1 MELKKIFKIR
11 AKIVLKI
18 NFSVK
23 KPGHQRIEV
32 ARSGLWAPR
41 QNEYFR
47 FPGALE
53 SRSRASKVPTK
64 YIFKSFHFCRD
75 YTVVA

>member
-18 NFSVK
+18 NLSVK
-23 KPGHQRIEV
+23 KPRHQRIEV
-32 ARSGLWAPR
+32 ARSGLWAPGE
-41 QNEYFR
+41 NEYFR
-47 FPGALE
+47 FPGAQE
-53 SRSRASKVPTK
+53 SRRRASKVPTN
-64 YIFKSFHFCRD
+64 YMLKSFHFCRD

>member
-18 NFSVK
+18 NLPVK
-23 KPGHQRIEV
+23 KPRHQRIEV
-32 ARSGLWAPR
+32 ARSGLWAPGE
-41 QNEYFR
+41 NEYFR
-47 FPGALE
+47 FPGGQE
-53 SRSRASKVPTK
+53 SRSRASKVPTN
-64 YIFKSFHFCRD
+64 YMLKSFHFCRD